1 MAPTVSITT
10 TAALDAALLDAAGV
24 RPGAR
29 VLDVGCGRG
38 DTTFDAARRVGP
50 SGLALGVD
58 ASLTVLERARRR
70 AADAGLAHVG
80 FVHADPQQQRF
91 APLRFDSIV
100 SRRARHVFADPDAGF
115 TNLLRA
121 LRSGGRSPSSAPTRP
136 TACAQCSSG
145 SGSSTSRAPRSGR
158 ATPPLRGS

>member
-1 MAPTVSITT
+1 MPSAWMLALEPMYVPTVGITT
-10 TAALDAALLDAAGV
+10 TAALDVALLDAAGV

-70 AADAGLAHVG
+70 AADAGLAHLG

-100 SRRARHVFADPDAGF
+100 SRRANWVIRLA
-115 TNLLRA
+115 TN
-121 LRSGGRSPSSAPTRP
+121 TVD
-136 TACAQCSSG
+136 
-145 SGSSTSRAPRSGR
+145 
-158 ATPPLRGS
+158 LRGGTDVARHPAG